1 MKDLFS
7 LQKAGLIVSA
17 VILLPCVSMVNVEMD
32 HFSKHPE
39 GDGASY
45 CIVILMR
52 EMVSDGLQV
61 IHMASFRWQM

>member
-32 HFSKHPE
+32 HFSKHLKVTVHHIVL
-39 GDGASY
+39 SY
-45 CIVILMR
+45 
-52 EMVSDGLQV
+52 
-61 IHMASFRWQM
+61 